1 MRNMT
6 KVAYISGLAQAGRDA
21 AMIAG
26 NLFLALQV
34 DQEVLSFK
42 RLRNVR
48 GIYSPPCAL
57 CETFWHRKDEIG
69 NKDPN

>member
-6 KVAYISGLAQAGRDA
+6 KVAYFSGFAQAGRDT

-26 NLFLALQV
+26 NPFLALQV

-48 GIYSPPCAL
+48 GVYSPPCAL
-57 CETFWHRKDEIG
+57 CVTFRHRKDEIG
-69 NKDPN
+69 NKHPN